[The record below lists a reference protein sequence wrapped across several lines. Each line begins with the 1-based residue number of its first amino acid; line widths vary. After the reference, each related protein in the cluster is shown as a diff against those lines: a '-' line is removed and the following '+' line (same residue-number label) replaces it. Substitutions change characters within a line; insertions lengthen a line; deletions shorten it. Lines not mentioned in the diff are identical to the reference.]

1 VLKLQKLIFLP
12 LGEIPHG
19 YPYPSGNHFVL
30 NNHWSDCPQTFTLD
44 AHRYSPDGINFVECL
59 SWGCKSWL
67 FGPEVKSE
75 LTNFLT
81 DLVQHWTFFKISPE
95 QLVLYTI
102 RVGAVRYSPHS
113 KEPSSFD
120 HHSSTCVSSR
130 CMFVDFRVRSVF
142 VKERHQLVA
151 R

>member
-1 VLKLQKLIFLP
+1 MKLQKLIFRP
-12 LGEIPHG
+12 L
-19 YPYPSGNHFVL
+19 
-30 NNHWSDCPQTFTLD
+30 
-44 AHRYSPDGINFVECL
+44 A
-59 SWGCKSWL
+59 KS
-67 FGPEVKSE
+67 V

-81 DLVQHWTFFKISPE
+81 DLVQHRTFFKISTG

-120 HHSSTCVSSR
+120 QHSSTCVSSR

-151 R
+151 RSEAVRD